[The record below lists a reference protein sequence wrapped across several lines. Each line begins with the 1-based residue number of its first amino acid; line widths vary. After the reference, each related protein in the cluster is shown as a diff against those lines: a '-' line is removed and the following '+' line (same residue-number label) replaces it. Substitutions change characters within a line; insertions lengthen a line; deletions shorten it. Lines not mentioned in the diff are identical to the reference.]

1 MDGWMKWQDGQ
12 DRWDHG
18 MNHMDGKDEEEID
31 DEFFSFLY
39 FSLFILLMANT
50 HFISLFYF
58 YFCFQITISL
68 HSLGHSR
75 RGGCN
80 GYDTIQLLQ
89 PQSVFSIFVYL
100 YLQTDFSPF
109 TTTPVLIPLL
119 LHNRKRSS
127 VLVGLKVLGFL
138 HFFTL
143 LAPPW
148 RSYCV

>member
-1 MDGWMKWQDGQ
+1 MPFAMPAFTVTQ
-12 DRWDHG
+12 R
-18 MNHMDGKDEEEID
+18 NA
-31 DEFFSFLY
+31 SSTST
-39 FSLFILLMANT
+39 SL
-50 HFISLFYF
+50 ISSG
-58 YFCFQITISL
+58 ITSPNGAL
-68 HSLGHSR
+68 
-75 RGGCN
+75 CN

-89 PQSVFSIFVYL
+89 PQSLFSIFVYL
-100 YLQTDFSPF
+100 CLQTDFSPF

-127 VLVGLKVLGFL
+127 VLVELKVLGFL

>member
-1 MDGWMKWQDGQ
+1 M
-12 DRWDHG
+12 
-18 MNHMDGKDEEEID
+18 
-31 DEFFSFLY
+31 
-39 FSLFILLMANT
+39 
-50 HFISLFYF
+50 
-58 YFCFQITISL
+58 SL

-109 TTTPVLIPLL
+109 TTTPVHIPLL

-127 VLVGLKVLGFL
+127 VLVGSKVLGFL
-138 HFFTL
+138 QAGPVPGQGLPVVRDLDQKLGTKFQ
-143 LAPPW
+143 
-148 RSYCV
+148 SYSIWTMMRCVI

>member
-1 MDGWMKWQDGQ
+1 MM
-12 DRWDHG
+12 
-18 MNHMDGKDEEEID
+18 I
-31 DEFFSFLY
+31 FFSFLSFLY
-39 FSLFILLMANT
+39 ILFPLILLNFSLCTDLHHT
-50 HFISLFYF
+50 HFIPLFSFIFYF
-58 YFCFQITISL
+58 RITISL

-89 PQSVFSIFVYL
+89 PQSLFSIFVYL

-109 TTTPVLIPLL
+109 TTTPVRIPLL

-148 RSYCV
+148 RSYCA

>member
-1 MDGWMKWQDGQ
+1 MEQLRPSYPSMMLSLAVFPLISNRFVTTDG
-12 DRWDHG
+12 
-18 MNHMDGKDEEEID
+18 
-31 DEFFSFLY
+31 L
-39 FSLFILLMANT
+39 SLILIT
-50 HFISLFYF
+50 KI
-58 YFCFQITISL
+58 CFQVISKSR
-68 HSLGHSR
+68 SLR
-75 RGGCN
+75 QNACN

-89 PQSVFSIFVYL
+89 PQSLFSIFVYP

>member
-1 MDGWMKWQDGQ
+1 MTD
-12 DRWDHG
+12 
-18 MNHMDGKDEEEID
+18 
-31 DEFFSFLY
+31 
-39 FSLFILLMANT
+39 T
-50 HFISLFYF
+50 HFFPRFFTFYF
-58 YFCFQITISL
+58 RITMSL

-100 YLQTDFSPF
+100 YLQRDFSPF
-109 TTTPVLIPLL
+109 TTTPVCIPLL

-127 VLVGLKVLGFL
+127 VLMGSKVLGFL

>member
-1 MDGWMKWQDGQ
+1 MTGELGS
-12 DRWDHG
+12 G
-18 MNHMDGKDEEEID
+18 
-31 DEFFSFLY
+31 Y
-39 FSLFILLMANT
+39 FVPA
-50 HFISLFYF
+50 
-58 YFCFQITISL
+58 
-68 HSLGHSR
+68 
-75 RGGCN
+75 CN

-89 PQSVFSIFVYL
+89 PPSLLSIFVYP

-109 TTTPVLIPLL
+109 PTTPVLIPLL

-148 RSYCV
+148 RSYCCNGKGNVLAEI

>member
-1 MDGWMKWQDGQ
+1 MRKRLMMK
-12 DRWDHG
+12 
-18 MNHMDGKDEEEID
+18 
-31 DEFFSFLY
+31 FFSFYLI
-39 FSLFILLMANT
+39 FSLSFIDDRHSFYSAFFS
-50 HFISLFYF
+50 FIFYF
-58 YFCFQITISL
+58 RITMSL

-109 TTTPVLIPLL
+109 TTTPVRIPLL

-127 VLVGLKVLGFL
+127 VLVGSKVLGFL
-138 HFFTL
+138 QRGTCIEHVT
-143 LAPPW
+143 
-148 RSYCV
+148 C